1 MDNAFSKRLKDLRTS
16 VKLTQA
22 EFAKEI
28 GTTQATLSSYE
39 NSDKLPPVDIL
50 ISIAQKYNVSLDWLC
65 GLQSEQVFPTVT
77 TYSDIIRL
85 LSALGTTENLKA
97 GISIASITEPDSFA
111 SHNEAQISIDDE
123 IIVNFFEEWM
133 EVLAL
138 CKKSPSGKKLYD
150 VWIKDIL
157 EQYDNPI
164 KMNPTKRNSD
174 EGFPFE

>member
-1 MDNAFSKRLKDLRTS
+1 MDNTFSKRLKDLRTS

-85 LSALGTTENLKA
+85 LSALGNTENLKA
-97 GISIASITEPDSFA
+97 GISIAYINEADSFE
-111 SHNEAQISIDDE
+111 SHDEARISIDDE
-123 IIVNFFEEWM
+123 IIVKFFEEWTG
-133 EVLAL
+133 VLAL

-157 EQYDNPI
+157 EQYNTPI
-164 KMNPTKRNSD
+164 KINPSERISTL
-174 EGFPFE
+174 PFD

>member
-1 MDNAFSKRLKDLRTS
+1 M
-16 VKLTQA
+16 
-22 EFAKEI
+22 
-28 GTTQATLSSYE
+28 
-39 NSDKLPPVDIL
+39 
-50 ISIAQKYNVSLDWLC
+50 
-65 GLQSEQVFPTVT
+65 QSEQVFPTVT

-97 GISIASITEPDSFA
+97 GISIASFTEPNSFE
-111 SHNEAQISIDDE
+111 SHNEARISIDDE

-157 EQYDNPI
+157 EQYDNPVRI
-164 KMNPTKRNSD
+164 NPTKRNSD
-174 EGFPFE
+174 EEYPFD